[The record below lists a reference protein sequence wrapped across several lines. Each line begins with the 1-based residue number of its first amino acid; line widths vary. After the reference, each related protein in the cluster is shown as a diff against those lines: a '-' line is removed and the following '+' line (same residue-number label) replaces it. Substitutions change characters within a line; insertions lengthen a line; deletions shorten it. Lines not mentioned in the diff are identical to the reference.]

1 VTLARLWAF
10 LAIGLPVFASFLA
23 NLSSVDLAYHLRAG
37 EIILDTGRIP
47 TTDTFTFTA
56 TGATWLNQQW
66 GAQLVLALAYR
77 LAGWTGLAIL
87 RAALVG
93 LTFGF
98 LFEACRRR
106 GLDLRR
112 AAWLAIA
119 AFVVTAV
126 ALALRPQLFG
136 MALLALTLLLV
147 VDRRAHPGR
156 LWAVPIVV
164 LVWANVHGSF
174 FLGPVVLGLAWLEDL
189 HDRVPNHRRVLIVAA
204 VSCVATLV
212 NPFGP
217 GVWAYA
223 AGLSTNAVVTSRIT
237 EWQPTSLRSVP
248 GILFF
253 GSATLVIVQLARR
266 GRATPWPTLA
276 WLGVFAAIGTY
287 AIRGVAWWPL
297 GAVVAVAGMLAVPP
311 TAEATRPPNARVQRA
326 SRLNLVVVGLLVAVC
341 VLLLP
346 AWRPVDPRIGAPDSV
361 VGDAPP
367 GITQALRGLVRPGDR
382 IFNPQPWGS
391 WFELALPDNPVVID
405 SRIEV
410 FPVKVWDDFDRVRS
424 GADGWQSTLE
434 GWQVA
439 VVVAESDDTA
449 FVERLTRAGWNRVYL
464 DQDGAILRRN
474 VPGAAKP

>member
-1 VTLARLWAF
+1 
-10 LAIGLPVFASFLA
+10 
-23 NLSSVDLAYHLRAG
+23 
-37 EIILDTGRIP
+37 
-47 TTDTFTFTA
+47 
-56 TGATWLNQQW
+56 
-66 GAQLVLALAYR
+66 
-77 LAGWTGLAIL
+77 
-87 RAALVG
+87 
-93 LTFGF
+93 
-98 LFEACRRR
+98 
-106 GLDLRR
+106 
-112 AAWLAIA
+112 LAIA

-136 MALLALTLLLV
+136 MALLAATLLLV
-147 VDRRAHPGR
+147 VDRRAHPRR

-189 HDRVPNHRRVLIVAA
+189 HDRVPNHHRALLVAA
-204 VSCVATLV
+204 VSCVAALA

-223 AGLSTNAVVTSRIT
+223 AGLSTNALVTSRIT

-253 GSATLVIVQLARR
+253 GSAALVIVLLARR

-297 GAVVAVAGMLAVPP
+297 GAVVAVAGVLGRP
-311 TAEATRPPNARVQRA
+311 TTGDMARGSDKRVERA

-341 VLLLP
+341 VFLLP

-367 GITQALRGLVRPGDR
+367 GITQALRDLVRPGDP

-410 FPVKVWDDFDRVRS
+410 FPVQVWDDFDRVRS
-424 GADGWQSTLE
+424 GADGWQATLQR
-434 GWQVA
+434 WQVA
-439 VVVAESDDTA
+439 VVVAEHDDTA
-449 FVERLTRAGWNRVYL
+449 FVARLIAAGWRDAYHDADGTILIAARV
-464 DQDGAILRRN
+464 Q
-474 VPGAAKP
+474 